1 MSVGETLGWLS
12 VDAWVT
18 NLETSTFTR
27 LPHSDLPVGRHF
39 ASSGHTTEDML
50 VGFQDAT
57 DSRSFEARDIQFSA
71 TAPYTLVVALCT

>member
-1 MSVGETLGWLS
+1 MIPSSQDRKTSYKISIGETLGWLS

-27 LPHSDLPVGRHF
+27 LPDSDLPVGRHF

-50 VGFQDAT
+50 VGFQGCHGQ
-57 DSRSFEARDIQFSA
+57 SQF
-71 TAPYTLVVALCT
+71 